1 MLRTFSLADVA
12 SIYISFKQ
20 DGSVNSLFRCV
31 FFLCEI
37 IVNLKG
43 V

>member
-20 DGSVNSLFRCV
+20 DGSVYSLFRCV
-31 FFLCEI
+31 FLFFVKL
-37 IVNLKG
+37 LLT
-43 V
+43 